1 MGANAS
7 KMPIREAAGPRN
19 GRRKPPR
26 AVKSDCFQCQLKISG
41 DGLWPY
47 MPISRDCFGELARL
61 HRFDE
66 FRLNALGVFIGDLAS
81 ARVFMTAAPVVQT
94 EAADVEG

>member
-1 MGANAS
+1 MAANAS
-7 KMPIREAAGPRN
+7 KMRFVRPLVQGMGVASRRERQG
-19 GRRKPPR
+19 
-26 AVKSDCFQCQLKISG
+26 SDCFQCQLKISG

-47 MPISRDCFGELARL
+47 MPILRDCFGELARL